1 MTHYEGPTPRPMH
14 PRDRRAIWDRIE
26 AGEPN
31 PGLIR
36 SVCLWALVFVAVSGA
51 AVYVVML

>member
-1 MTHYEGPTPRPMH
+1 MTHYGGPTPRPMH
-14 PRDRRAIWDRIE
+14 PRDRRGIWDRIE